1 MALMLT
7 APLMGFEDKVRPIL
21 EKNCLECHGGKK
33 VKGEVDYSKILT
45 EKAEQPS
52 EPERKVLMQ
61 WFYSQLTGDAA
72 KALAERLQRFESDNV
87 VKHEDLFSGKHVDL
101 PAYTHDRRWM
111 TSEYI
116 FSEKTNSSE
125 LISPIV

>member
-1 MALMLT
+1 MLT

-33 VKGEVDYSKILT
+33 VKGKVDFSKILT

-52 EPERKVLMQ
+52 EAERKVLMQ
-61 WFYSQLTGDAA
+61 WFYSHLTGDAA
-72 KALAERLQRFESDNV
+72 KALAERLQLFESGNV
-87 VKHEDLFSGKHVDL
+87 VKHEDLFSGKYVDL
-101 PAYTHDRRWM
+101 LAYTHDRRWM
-111 TSEYI
+111 TSEYNL
-116 FSEKTNSSE
+116 SEKTNSSE